1 MMLLVFAI
9 SISGVSNAF
18 SPMMSM
24 SNAAQ
29 TNAIQKNAI
38 QTSDIQKNTTKAAA
52 TPLTDTDMIAQMD
65 TSAEMSASHCQ
76 LGDATQTPTAVQ
88 ASDHTL
94 PQANTDA
101 HCQISNAMDCQ
112 SCPLSLCQISF
123 AWLQIEHFTT
133 VLPLN
138 YSQKSKFTSHYQA
151 QHLAG
156 FWQEILRPPK
166 A

>member
-9 SISGVSNAF
+9 SSSGVSNAF

-29 TNAIQKNAI
+29 TNAILTN
-38 QTSDIQKNTTKAAA
+38 DIQKNATQAAA
-52 TPLTDTDMIAQMD
+52 TPLTHTDMVAQMD
-65 TSAEMSASHCQ
+65 TSAQMSASHCQ
-76 LGDATQTPTAVQ
+76 LGHDTQTPTAAQ
-88 ASDHTL
+88 ANDHTL

-101 HCQISNAMDCQ
+101 HCQISNTMDCQ
-112 SCPLSLCQISF
+112 SCPLSLCQISV

-138 YSQKSKFTSHYQA
+138 YSQQSIFTSHYQA

>member
-24 SNAAQ
+24 SNA
-29 TNAIQKNAI
+29 I
-38 QTSDIQKNTTKAAA
+38 QTSDIQKNATQAAA

-88 ASDHTL
+88 ASEHAL

-101 HCQISNAMDCQ
+101 HCQITNAMDCQ
-112 SCPLSLCQISF
+112 SCPLSLCQISV
-123 AWLQIEHFTT
+123 AWLQIEHFAT

-138 YSQKSKFTSHYQA
+138 HSQKSKFTSHYQA

>member
-1 MMLLVFAI
+1 MLLVFAI

-24 SNAAQ
+24 SNAV
-29 TNAIQKNAI
+29 K
-38 QTSDIQKNTTKAAA
+38 KNT
-52 TPLTDTDMIAQMD
+52 
-65 TSAEMSASHCQ
+65 SVEMSPSHCQ
-76 LGDATQTPTAVQ
+76 LGHDTQTPAAVQ
-88 ASDHTL
+88 ASEHAL

-101 HCQISNAMDCQ
+101 HCQITNAMDCQ
-112 SCPLSLCQISF
+112 SCPLSLCQISV
-123 AWLQIEHFTT
+123 AWLQIEHFAT
-133 VLPLN
+133 VMPLN
-138 YSQKSKFTSHYQA
+138 HSQKSKFTSHYQA